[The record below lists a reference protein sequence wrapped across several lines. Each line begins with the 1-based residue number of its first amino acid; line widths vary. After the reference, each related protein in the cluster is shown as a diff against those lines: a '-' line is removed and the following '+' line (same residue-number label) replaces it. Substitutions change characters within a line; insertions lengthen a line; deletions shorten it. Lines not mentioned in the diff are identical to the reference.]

1 MGFPRKV
8 FEFMEAAS
16 VAHAKWEYEVSTNIL
31 RNKKRRLIL
40 IVLAALLPILAFVLV
55 DAADILGGKKAYA
68 PSFYATN
75 VFLTSIA
82 IGFCAGLITGCIGA
96 GGGFIITPALMAV
109 GVKGILA
116 VGTDLFHIFAKAIMG
131 TVLHKKLGNVS
142 VKIAIAFLLGS
153 IGGATVGGY
162 IQKLIYTKDPILSD
176 AAISIIYAVILG
188 FLSWYGINDVVKK
201 RRQARAKAA
210 APVVA
215 HASRAPAELSKITL
229 GEKLQSIKVPPMVG
243 FDYDI
248 VPGGRR
254 LSGVIIATGGFFVG
268 VTASLMGVG
277 GGFITFPLFVYVF
290 GISTFTTVGTDILQI
305 IFTAG
310 YAGTVQ
316 YAIYGFV
323 FYTLAMGLLL
333 GSLIGIQIGALTT
346 KVVVGI
352 TIRLFWA
359 ITILAGFINR
369 ATVLPK
375 QFNELG
381 ITSLSKPLVNG
392 IETAGFY
399 IFWITIVSFVI
410 YVLSNFLKNISKFRE
425 EA

>member
-1 MGFPRKV
+1 MGFLRKV
-8 FEFMEAAS
+8 FEFMEAATI
-16 VAHAKWEYEVSTNIL
+16 AHAKWEYEVSTNIL
-31 RNKKRRLIL
+31 RNKRRRLIL
-40 IVLAALLPILAFVLV
+40 VVLAALVPILAFVLV

-75 VFLTSIA
+75 VFLVSIA

-162 IQKLIYTKDPILSD
+162 IQKVIYAKDPIMSD

-201 RRQARAKAA
+201 RRQARAKVQ
-210 APVVA
+210 APTVA
-215 HASRAPAELSKITL
+215 HASPAPAELSKITL
-229 GEKLQSIKVPPMVG
+229 GERLQSVKMPPMVG

-248 VPGGRR
+248 VPGGRK
-254 LSGVIIATGGFFVG
+254 LSGVILAIGGFFVG
-268 VTASLMGVG
+268 CIAALMGVG

-310 YAGTVQ
+310 YAATVQ
-316 YAIYGFV
+316 FAIYGFV

-359 ITILAGFINR
+359 ITIFAGFINR
-369 ATVLPK
+369 ATALPK

-381 ITSLSKPLVNG
+381 VINIPKSLAQG
-392 IETAGFY
+392 IETGGFY
-399 IFWITIVSFVI
+399 IFWLTIVVFVM
-410 YVLSNFLKNISKFRE
+410 YVLSNFLRNIRTFRE
-425 EA
+425 EV